1 MKKSF
6 DLPTIDSINI
16 QSLLEHVPAGV
27 VIHSTD
33 TTILLSNQE
42 ASRILG
48 LSTEQMLGKVAID
61 PSWNFVNKQGT
72 TLLKEDY
79 PVEKAIRSLQ
89 AFENYI
95 IGVNRPEFHDRV
107 WAKVNGYPEFN
118 QLQQLTHVVVT
129 FVDITEQVES
139 QMALAEKEAVFS
151 KVFQDS
157 PGIESVMLDF
167 SDRKKSENEINTLYD
182 IFHAVVSTPDLY
194 ELLKLI
200 HQSLKKV
207 LYAENC
213 FFALYDE
220 TTGLF
225 SFPYFVDQHDST
237 FEPLALAKSCTSY
250 VFRSGYSLLITPT
263 IFQQL
268 KALNEVQLV
277 GSPSPSWIGIP
288 LKTSSHT
295 IGVLVLQ
302 HYSEEN
308 IYNENH
314 LNFLDS
320 IGSQVANVI
329 ERKRAENELE
339 ISYSLISAT
348 LESTAD
354 GILVVDKNGK
364 VTNYNHKFVE
374 LWRIPEKIISSGKDE
389 DLLSFVV
396 NQLDDPA
403 GFLNKIKELYD
414 NYEETSIDYIEFKD
428 GRTFERFSQSQL
440 FKGECV
446 GRVWSFRDITVQKNT
461 LNALHES
468 ESQLRQLNATKDKF
482 FSIIAH
488 DLKSPFNGILGFSN
502 ILADQIKLGDY
513 DNIVEYAEIIQ
524 YSSHQAID
532 LLMNLMEWSR
542 AQSGRMDFNPKR
554 TDIGTLFQEVFD
566 LLKISALQKSIL
578 LTKKIDAHMY
588 ANIDK
593 EMILSVLR
601 NLISN
606 SIKFTHQGGVIDV
619 KAEIIGKELNV
630 SVSDNGLGMEKYE
643 LNKLFRI
650 EESYSRPGTQNE
662 KGTGLGLILCSE
674 FIHKHGGRIWA
685 ESNPGIGSRF
695 CFTIPVNP

>member
-1 MKKSF
+1 
-6 DLPTIDSINI
+6 
-16 QSLLEHVPAGV
+16 
-27 VIHSTD
+27 
-33 TTILLSNQE
+33 
-42 ASRILG
+42 
-48 LSTEQMLGKVAID
+48 
-61 PSWNFVNKQGT
+61 
-72 TLLKEDY
+72 
-79 PVEKAIRSLQ
+79 
-89 AFENYI
+89 
-95 IGVNRPEFHDRV
+95 
-107 WAKVNGYPEFN
+107 
-118 QLQQLTHVVVT
+118 
-129 FVDITEQVES
+129 
-139 QMALAEKEAVFS
+139 
-151 KVFQDS
+151 
-157 PGIESVMLDF
+157 
-167 SDRKKSENEINTLYD
+167 
-182 IFHAVVSTPDLY
+182 
-194 ELLKLI
+194 
-200 HQSLKKV
+200 
-207 LYAENC
+207 
-213 FFALYDE
+213 
-220 TTGLF
+220 
-225 SFPYFVDQHDST
+225 
-237 FEPLALAKSCTSY
+237 
-250 VFRSGYSLLITPT
+250 LITPT

-277 GSPSPSWIGIP
+277 GSPSPSWIGVP

-308 IYNENH
+308 IYNEHH
-314 LNFLDS
+314 LIFLDS

-329 ERKRAENELE
+329 ERKRAENQLE
-339 ISYSLISAT
+339 ISHSLISAT

-374 LWRIPEKIISSGKDE
+374 LWRIPEKFISSGKDE

-396 NQLDDPA
+396 NQLVDPA
-403 GFLNKIKELYD
+403 GFLNKVKELYD

-428 GRTFERFSQSQL
+428 GRTFERYSQSQL
-440 FKGECV
+440 FNSECV
-446 GRVWSFRDITVQKNT
+446 GRVWSFRDITVQNNT

-542 AQSGRMDFNPKR
+542 AQSERMDFNPKR
-554 TDIGTLFQEVFD
+554 TDIGTLFQDVFD

-619 KAEIIGKELNV
+619 KAEIIGNELNV